1 MKGGRKV
8 VPGQRWQ
15 GAVSNGAVSIVVLW
29 EPVYL
34 TPQRSQRAAWGRIT
48 VILHEISGLEV
59 DGLMMDVRN
68 APREIQGLAFEK
80 GLIPYIPDDR
90 LCPLHQDYR

>member
-15 GAVSNGAVSIVVLW
+15 GVVSNGAVSIVVLW
-29 EPVYL
+29 EPVHL

-48 VILHEISGLEV
+48 VILHEISGLV
-59 DGLMMDVRN
+59 SRCSHML
-68 APREIQGLAFEK
+68 LSK
-80 GLIPYIPDDR
+80 R
-90 LCPLHQDYR
+90 LQTLDWSRKIIIFSH